1 VSEPTVLSTRQGGVL
16 RLTLNRPA
24 KLNAFTGSMLAELR
38 TELEAGATDPTCR
51 VVVLTGAGRAFSAGQ
66 DLSESQRGKQAQI
79 PDAADLLEV
88 AYNPLIKRIATMEK
102 PVIAAVNGIAA
113 GAGANL
119 ALACDLVYAARSAS
133 FLQAFARIGLIPDAG
148 GTWNLPRLVG
158 AARARGLVMLA
169 EPLAAETAEAWGLI
183 WKVVDDDKLSAQVDA
198 VADRLAAAATYGLAL
213 SKRALA
219 AASGNSLATQ
229 LDLER
234 ELQQL
239 AGASPD
245 AAEGITAFLEKRTP
259 TFSGS
264 KA

>member
-1 VSEPTVLSTRQGGVL
+1 MSEPTVLSTRKGGVL

-24 KLNAFTGSMLAELR
+24 KLNAFTRAMLSELR

-66 DLSESQRGKQAQI
+66 DLSDSQRGRKADV

-88 AYNPLIKRIATMEK
+88 AYNPLVKLIASMEK

-113 GAGANL
+113 GAGANI

-148 GTWNLPRLVG
+148 GTWHLPRLVG
-158 AARARGLVMLA
+158 AARARGLALLA
-169 EPLAAETAEAWGLI
+169 EPLAAEKAEAWGLI
-183 WKVVDDDKLSAQVDA
+183 WKAVDDDRLAAEVEA
-198 VADRLAAAATYGLAL
+198 VADRLAVAATYGLGL

-219 AASGNSLATQ
+219 AAMSNTLAAQ
-229 LDLER
+229 LELER

-245 AAEGITAFLEKRTP
+245 CAEGIKAFLEKRTP
-259 TFSGS
+259 SFSGR